1 MPIKPKAADENG
13 RRHVKSYS
21 HFDITAL
28 HYFTVVAEER
38 SFSRASNQLHI
49 AQPAISRKIKAL
61 EDDLGV
67 QLFMRHAKGVDLT
80 EAGESLLHGAHSLF
94 RQIETLHE
102 SAVISS
108 EVPRGTVTI
117 GVLPTPGEYI
127 VPRLIKQSRKL
138 FPELNYRIIEGY
150 SSDLQRMLI
159 NREIHIAI
167 MHGPTPHPD
176 IVSQDLLFDQLCL
189 VGPAGSL
196 DKSSYT
202 LAEAAAFP
210 LILPESNLLRAH
222 IDRIADEQNVK
233 LNVVMNCSGF
243 WLIKS
248 LVCSELGYTIVTLDS
263 VFNELE
269 QRKVAAATIC
279 NPSIPWALAVA
290 MQIDQSHKL
299 SLVVVKGLIEA
310 IATERSKHIWSQ
322 MPKIDD
328 AA

>member
-1 MPIKPKAADENG
+1 M
-13 RRHVKSYS
+13 KSYS

-38 SFSRASNQLHI
+38 SFSRAANRLHI

-61 EDDLGV
+61 EDDLNV

-80 EAGESLLHGAHSLF
+80 EAGESLLKSARSLF

-127 VPRLIKQSRKL
+127 VPRLIKQSSKL

-167 MHGPTPHPD
+167 MHGPAPHPD
-176 IVSQDLLFDQLCL
+176 IISWDLLLDQLCL
-189 VGPAGSL
+189 VGPVGSL
-196 DKSSYT
+196 ERPSYT
-202 LAEAAAFP
+202 LTEAADFP
-210 LILPESNLLRAH
+210 LILPEANLLRSH
-222 IDRIADEQNVK
+222 IDRVADEQNVK

-248 LVCSELGYTIVTLDS
+248 LVVNGLGYTIVTLDS
-263 VFNELE
+263 IFNELE
-269 QRKVAAATIC
+269 QGKVSVASIT
-279 NPSIPWALAVA
+279 PSIPWPLAVA
-290 MQIDQSHKL
+290 MQSDQSHKL

-322 MPKIDD
+322 MPKLDE
-328 AA
+328 AS

>member
-1 MPIKPKAADENG
+1 M
-13 RRHVKSYS
+13 KSYS
-21 HFDITAL
+21 HFDITGL

-38 SFSRASNQLHI
+38 SFSRASNRLHI

-67 QLFMRHAKGVDLT
+67 RLFMRHAKGVDLT
-80 EAGESLLHGAHSLF
+80 EAGESLLRGAHSLF

-138 FPELNYRIIEGY
+138 FPELEYRIVEGY

-159 NREIHIAI
+159 NREIHLAI

-176 IVSQDLLFDQLCL
+176 IVVQDLLFDHLCL

-196 DKSSYT
+196 EKSSYT
-202 LAEAAAFP
+202 LAEVSAFP
-210 LILPESNLLRAH
+210 LILPETSNLLRSH
-222 IDRIADEQNVK
+222 IERIADEQNVK
-233 LNVVMNCSGF
+233 LNVTMNCSGF

-248 LVCSELGYTIVTLDS
+248 MVCNGLGHTIVTLDS
-263 VFNELE
+263 IFNELE
-269 QRKVAAATIC
+269 QRKVAVASISS
-279 NPSIPWALAVA
+279 PSIPWALAVA
-290 MQIDQSHKL
+290 MQADQCHKL

-310 IATERSKHIWSQ
+310 IATERSKYIWSQ

>member
-1 MPIKPKAADENG
+1 
-13 RRHVKSYS
+13 VKSYS
-21 HFDITAL
+21 HFDITGL

-38 SFSRASNQLHI
+38 SFSRASNRLHI

-67 QLFMRHAKGVDLT
+67 QLFLRHAKGVDLT
-80 EAGESLLHGAHSLF
+80 EAGESLLRGAYSLF

-102 SAVISS
+102 TAVISS

-127 VPRLIKQSRKL
+127 APRLIKQSKKL
-138 FPELNYRIIEGY
+138 FPELKYRIIEGY

-176 IVSQDLLFDQLCL
+176 IVSTNLLIDHLCL
-189 VGPAGSL
+189 VGPLGSL
-196 DKSSYT
+196 GKPSYT
-202 LAEAAAFP
+202 LEEAAEFP
-210 LILPESNLLRAH
+210 LILPETSNLLRAH
-222 IDRIADEQNVK
+222 IDRVADEQNVK

-248 LVCSELGYTIVTLDS
+248 LVCNGLGHTIVTLDS
-263 VFNELE
+263 IFNELE
-269 QRKVAAATIC
+269 QGKVAVASIT

-290 MQIDQSHKL
+290 MQVDQCHKL

-310 IATERSKHIWSQ
+310 IATERSHHIWSQ
-322 MPKIDD
+322 MPKVDD

>member
-1 MPIKPKAADENG
+1 M
-13 RRHVKSYS
+13 KSYA

-38 SFSRASNQLHI
+38 SVSRAANRLHI

-61 EDDLGV
+61 EDDLNV
-67 QLFMRHAKGVDLT
+67 LLFVRHAKGVVLT
-80 EAGESLLHGAHSLF
+80 ESGESLLQSARSLF

-102 SAVISS
+102 SAAISS

-159 NREIHIAI
+159 NREINIAI
-167 MHGPTPHPD
+167 MHGPAPHPD
-176 IVSQDLLFDQLCL
+176 IVSWDLLVDQLCL
-189 VGPAGSL
+189 VGPVGSL
-196 DKSSYT
+196 DRASYT

-210 LILPESNLLRAH
+210 MILPEANLLREH
-222 IDRIADEQNVK
+222 IDQIADEQKVK
-233 LNVVMNCSGF
+233 LNVVMTCSGF

-248 LVCSELGYTIVTLDS
+248 LVSNGLGHTIVTLDS
-263 VFNELE
+263 IFNELQ
-269 QRKVAAATIC
+269 QRKVSVASIV
-279 NPSIPWALAVA
+279 NPSIPWPLAVA
-290 MQIDQSHKL
+290 MQVDQSHRL

-310 IATERSKHIWSQ
+310 ICNERSKHIWSQ

-328 AA
+328 AT

>member
-1 MPIKPKAADENG
+1 M
-13 RRHVKSYS
+13 KSYS

-28 HYFTVVAEER
+28 HYFTIVAEER
-38 SFSRASNQLHI
+38 SFSRASNRLHI

-80 EAGESLLHGAHSLF
+80 EAGETLLKGAHSLF

-127 VPRLIKQSRKL
+127 VPRLIKQSNKL
-138 FPELNYRIIEGY
+138 FPELKYRIIEGY
-150 SSDLQRMLI
+150 SNDLQRMLI
-159 NREIHIAI
+159 NREINIAI

-176 IVSQDLLFDQLCL
+176 IVSQDLLIDHFCL

-196 DKSSYT
+196 DKASYS
-202 LAEAAAFP
+202 LAEAAAFA
-210 LILPESNLLRAH
+210 LILPDPSNLLRAH
-222 IDRIADEQNVK
+222 IDRVAEEQNLK
-233 LNVVMNCSGF
+233 LNVIMNCSGF

-248 LVCSELGYTIVTLDS
+248 LVCNGLGHTIVTLDS
-263 VFNELE
+263 IFNELE
-269 QRKVAAATIC
+269 QGKVAVASISS
-279 NPSIPWALAVA
+279 PSIPWALAVA
-290 MQIDQSHKL
+290 MQIDQCHKL

>member
-1 MPIKPKAADENG
+1 MNVNA
-13 RRHVKSYS
+13 KSYA

-28 HYFTVVAEER
+28 HYFCVVAEER
-38 SFSRASNQLHI
+38 SFSRASNRLHI

-61 EDDLGV
+61 EDDMTV
-67 QLFMRHAKGVDLT
+67 RLFTRHAKGVDLT
-80 EAGESLLHGAHSLF
+80 EAGESLLLGAHSLF
-94 RQIETLHE
+94 RQIETLHD
-102 SAVISS
+102 SAVISN

-138 FPELNYRIIEGY
+138 FPELKYRIIEGY

-167 MHGPTPHPD
+167 MHGPVPHPD
-176 IVSQDLLFDQLCL
+176 IIVQDMLFDHLCL
-189 VGPAGSL
+189 VGPVGSL
-196 DKSSYT
+196 DKPFYT
-202 LAEAAAFP
+202 LAEAAKFP
-210 LILPESNLLRAH
+210 LILGESTNLLRAH
-222 IDRIADEQNVK
+222 IDRIAEEQHVK

-248 LVCSELGYTIVTLDS
+248 LVCNGLGHTIVTLDS
-263 VFNELE
+263 IFNELE
-269 QRKVAAATIC
+269 QRKVSAVPIS
-279 NPSIPWALAVA
+279 NPNISWPLAVA
-290 MQIDQSHKL
+290 MQRDQCQKL

-310 IATERSKHIWSQ
+310 IVAERSKHIWSQ

>member
-1 MPIKPKAADENG
+1 M
-13 RRHVKSYS
+13 KSYS

-38 SFSRASNQLHI
+38 SFSRAANRLHI

-61 EDDLGV
+61 EDDLNV

-80 EAGESLLHGAHSLF
+80 EAGESLLKSARSLF

-127 VPRLIKQSRKL
+127 VPRLIKQSSKL

-167 MHGPTPHPD
+167 MHGPAPHPD
-176 IVSQDLLFDQLCL
+176 IISWDLLLDQLCL
-189 VGPAGSL
+189 VGPVGSL
-196 DKSSYT
+196 ERPSYT
-202 LAEAAAFP
+202 LTEAADFP
-210 LILPESNLLRAH
+210 LILPESNLLRSH
-222 IDRIADEQNVK
+222 IDRVADEQNVK

-248 LVCSELGYTIVTLDS
+248 LVVNGLGYTVVTLDS
-263 VFNELE
+263 IFNELE
-269 QRKVAAATIC
+269 QGKVSVASIT
-279 NPSIPWALAVA
+279 PSIPWPLAVA
-290 MQIDQSHKL
+290 MQSDQSHKL

-322 MPKIDD
+322 MPKLDE
-328 AA
+328 AS

>member
-1 MPIKPKAADENG
+1 MDTDRQRN
-13 RRHVKSYS
+13 VKSYS
-21 HFDITAL
+21 HFDITGL
-28 HYFTVVAEER
+28 HYFSIVAEER
-38 SFSRASNQLHI
+38 SFSRASNRLHI

-61 EDDLGV
+61 ENDLGV
-67 QLFMRHAKGVDLT
+67 RLFIRHAKGVDVT
-80 EAGESLLHGAHSLF
+80 EAGESLLQSAYSLF
-94 RQIETLHE
+94 RQIETLHD

-108 EVPRGTVTI
+108 EMPRGTVTI

-138 FPELNYRIIEGY
+138 FPELKYRIIEGY

-167 MHGPTPHPD
+167 MHGPSPHPD
-176 IVSQDLLFDQLCL
+176 IISQELLIDHLCL
-189 VGPAGSL
+189 VGPVGSL
-196 DKSSYT
+196 DKTSYT

-210 LILPESNLLRAH
+210 LILPETSNLLRSH
-222 IDRIADEQNVK
+222 IERAADEQNLK
-233 LNVVMNCSGF
+233 LNVIMNCSGF

-248 LVCSELGYTIVTLDS
+248 LVCNGLGHTIVTLDS
-263 VFNELE
+263 IFNELE
-269 QRKVAAATIC
+269 QHKVSAASIS

-290 MQIDQSHKL
+290 MQSDQCHKL

-310 IATERSKHIWSQ
+310 IVTERSKHIWSQ
-322 MPKIDD
+322 MPKVED